1 MPTSPA
7 TTDSPRSNRRRSE
20 RKPYVVEAWL
30 ASPTA
35 KDPKD
40 RHEVVGVNISRH
52 GVAFEL
58 PVAVPT
64 GAYFI
69 FEVGYGTQQLK
80 SEVRI
85 LSCTKHENRYRI
97 GAEFR

>member
-1 MPTSPA
+1 MPSSPA
-7 TTDSPRSNRRRSE
+7 AEAHKNNRRRSE
-20 RKPYVVEAWL
+20 RKPYAVEAWL
-30 ASPTA
+30 SSPTA

-40 RHEVVGVNISRH
+40 RHEVIGVNISRH

-69 FEVGYGTQQLK
+69 FEVGYGAQQLR

-85 LSCTKHENRYRI
+85 LSCKKHEERYRI

>member
-1 MPTSPA
+1 MPSSPA
-7 TTDSPRSNRRRSE
+7 AEPRKDNRRRSE
-20 RKPYVVEAWL
+20 RKPYAVKAWL
-30 ASPTA
+30 SSPTA

-64 GAYFI
+64 GAFYI
-69 FEVGYGTQQLK
+69 FQVGYGTQHLK

-85 LSCTKHENRYRI
+85 LSCKKHEDRYRI
-97 GAEFR
+97 GAEFH